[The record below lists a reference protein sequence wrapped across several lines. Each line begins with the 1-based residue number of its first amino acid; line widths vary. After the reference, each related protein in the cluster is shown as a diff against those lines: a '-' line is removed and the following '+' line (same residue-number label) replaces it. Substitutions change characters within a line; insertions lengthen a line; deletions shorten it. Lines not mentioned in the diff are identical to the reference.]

1 MSARRLLFVAD
12 SLDVGGAE
20 RVLVGLAGSLTRRG
34 HQVTIAASVGGSL
47 VDEARRVG
55 ADVRVLGQQLVKRR
69 VDLAFANGLRALLH
83 QRPVDLVHTHMYASS
98 IAAVLATLSSG
109 PPVVVHEHSEAGWRG
124 ARERAICQWAYRRVG
139 AVIGVSEQI
148 RRRLLDVDRVPP
160 DKVHVVRNSLPAL
173 TPPAAGAPL
182 PRPAG
187 PLVGVVARLQPEKG
201 VQVFLRAAARLAARF
216 PTAGFV
222 VVGEGRQRAALER
235 LAADLRVPVTFLGF
249 RADAP
254 ALVAQLDLLVVPSF
268 SEGTPLVVLEA
279 MAAGVPLVATAV
291 GGIPSQVRHEVH
303 ALLVPPGDEVALAEA
318 GARLLGDRALA
329 TRLGAAARLRWR
341 REFSG
346 VAIPELVEG
355 IYDSVLDSWT
365 RRAALR

>member
-1 MSARRLLFVAD
+1 M
-12 SLDVGGAE
+12 
-20 RVLVGLAGSLTRRG
+20 
-34 HQVTIAASVGGSL
+34 
-47 VDEARRVG
+47 
-55 ADVRVLGQQLVKRR
+55 
-69 VDLAFANGLRALLH
+69 
-83 QRPVDLVHTHMYASS
+83 
-98 IAAVLATLSSG
+98 
-109 PPVVVHEHSEAGWRG
+109 
-124 ARERAICQWAYRRVG
+124 
-139 AVIGVSEQI
+139 
-148 RRRLLDVDRVPP
+148 
-160 DKVHVVRNSLPAL
+160 
-173 TPPAAGAPL
+173 
-182 PRPAG
+182 
-187 PLVGVVARLQPEKG
+187 
-201 VQVFLRAAARLAARF
+201 
-216 PTAGFV
+216 
-222 VVGEGRQRAALER
+222 
-235 LAADLRVPVTFLGF
+235 
-249 RADAP
+249 
-254 ALVAQLDLLVVPSF
+254 VPSF